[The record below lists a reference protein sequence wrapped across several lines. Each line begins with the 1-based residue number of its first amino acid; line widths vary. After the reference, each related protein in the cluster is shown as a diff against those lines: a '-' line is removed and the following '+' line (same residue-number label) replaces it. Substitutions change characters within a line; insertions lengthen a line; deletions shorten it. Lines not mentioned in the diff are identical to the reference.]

1 MEAVNL
7 LSPIDENSTPPIYL
21 RIPTIADIRGPTR
34 GQNDPLG
41 FEVELGSQQF
51 VIPKRSEINTDW
63 FMEWRQQ
70 TYKIIGIYPS
80 ERVARIVIYSRLI
93 DLFATIINE
102 MDTEILYSSAE
113 DGLIICHSLGDSTIL
128 Y

>member
-7 LSPIDENSTPPIYL
+7 LSPVDEDSTPPIYL
-21 RIPTIADIRGPTR
+21 RVPTIADIRGPTR

-80 ERVARIVIYSRLI
+80 ERVARVVIYSRLI
-93 DLFATIINE
+93 DLFAEIVDG
-102 MDTEILYSSAE
+102 MDTRIVWSEEDEGLLIMYS
-113 DGLIICHSLGDSTIL
+113 DDSYIV